1 MFKLAGAEQLQRR
14 LLQAGTKALPI
25 IGGAL
30 VEIGEEVMTESQRQV
45 PVLTGA
51 LKNSGRVF
59 GAWGGVTRYA
69 RSAMGMMGGAGAASI
84 VGMGGQNEA
93 TVTLAYGGT
102 ALKYALYVHE
112 IARYHHPVG
121 KYHYLSDPVNAR
133 RVRFAAQ
140 LGAKLRGRLDRALAR

>member
-1 MFKLAGAEQLQRR
+1 MDSVVFKLAGAEQLQRR
-14 LLQAGTKALPI
+14 LLQAGSRARPI

-30 VEIGEEVMTESQRQV
+30 KEIGEEVMDESKRQV

-51 LKNSGRVF
+51 LKNSGRVL
-59 GAWGGVTRYA
+59 GPDMDGPE
-69 RSAMGMMGGAGAASI
+69 I
-84 VGMGGQNEA
+84 

-121 KYHYLSDPVNAR
+121 KYHYLSDPVNTR